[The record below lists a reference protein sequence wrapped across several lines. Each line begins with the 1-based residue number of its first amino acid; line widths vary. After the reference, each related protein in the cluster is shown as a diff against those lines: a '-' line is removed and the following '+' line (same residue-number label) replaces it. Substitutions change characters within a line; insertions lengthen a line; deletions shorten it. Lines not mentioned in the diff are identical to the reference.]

1 MNASAA
7 GKAFVLVLVLAVL
20 LAIGIYFS
28 AKNTKNDTLHL
39 SQGEQVGYE
48 LAIHEYNEPA
58 I

>member
-7 GKAFVLVLVLAVL
+7 GKAFVIVLVLAVL

-28 AKNTKNDTLHL
+28 AKNTKNETLHL
-39 SQGEQVGYE
+39 SQSNLVGYE
-48 LAIHEYNEPA
+48 LAIHENHQPT

>member
-28 AKNTKNDTLHL
+28 AKNTKNETLYL
-39 SQGEQVGYE
+39 SQSEQVGYE
-48 LAIHEYNEPA
+48 LAIHEYNEPT